1 MFKNKKG
8 SITSTIAIMFI
19 IMISINIGLAFT
31 QAGVTSL
38 SPDAERF
45 FNDST
50 SPYNNYITGDITS
63 GDVTL
68 GDDYLPS
75 DEEIVGDT
83 GNLLTDTYNSAKS
96 WLKQKLE
103 PLSFVSNLFSQPRGF
118 LLMIGIPSSIALAIQ
133 VIWNGIILLFFTA
146 WIFGRN

>member
-19 IMISINIGLAFT
+19 LMLSINIALAFT

-38 SPDAERF
+38 DPDAERF

-50 SPYNNYITGDITS
+50 SPYNNYISGGIEN

-68 GDDYLPS
+68 GQDYLPS
-75 DEEIVGDT
+75 DEEVVGDT
-83 GNLLTDTYNSAKS
+83 GNLLTDTYTNAKA

-103 PLSFVSNLFSQPRGF
+103 PLGFISNLFSQPKGF
-118 LLMIGIPSSIALAIQ
+118 LLMIGIPSSIALAVQ
-133 VIWNGIILLFFTA
+133 VIWNGIMLLFLTA
-146 WIFGRN
+146 WILGRN